1 MFLLY
6 IESMKDESGQ
16 RKKKKD
22 KARKN
27 FERYGKYTPK
37 HVRMQEELAEKRQ
50 LLGNTQLDKKGK
62 KDNKHK

>member
-1 MFLLY
+1 
-6 IESMKDESGQ
+6 MKDESGQ
-16 RKKKKD
+16 RKTKKD

>member
-1 MFLLY
+1 
-6 IESMKDESGQ
+6 MKDESGQ
-16 RKKKKD
+16 RKTKKD

-27 FERYGKYTPK
+27 FERYGKYSPK

>member
-16 RKKKKD
+16 RKTKKD

-27 FERYGKYTPK
+27 FERYGKYSPK
-37 HVRMQEELAEKRQ
+37 HVRMQEQLAEKRQ
-50 LLGNTQLDKKGK
+50 LQGNNPSDKGK
-62 KDNKHK
+62 KDNTKK

>member
-16 RKKKKD
+16 RKTKKD

>member
-1 MFLLY
+1 
-6 IESMKDESGQ
+6 MKDESGQ
-16 RKKKKD
+16 RKTKKD

-50 LLGNTQLDKKGK
+50 LLGNTQVDKKGK

>member
-1 MFLLY
+1 
-6 IESMKDESGQ
+6 MKDESGQ

>member
-1 MFLLY
+1 
-6 IESMKDESGQ
+6 MKDESGQ
-16 RKKKKD
+16 RKTKKD

-50 LLGNTQLDKKGK
+50 LLGNTQVDKKGK
-62 KDNKHK
+62 KDNTKK

>member
-1 MFLLY
+1 
-6 IESMKDESGQ
+6 MKDESGQ
-16 RKKKKD
+16 RKTKKD

-50 LLGNTQLDKKGK
+50 LLGNSQLDKKSK